1 MEVRDSIVL
10 IPTFS
15 LSLKKLTNDEEGRGS
30 LVCKGTFENGEG
42 RNSDVLLEFCIGT
55 PLPLPTPHTSP
66 TLKPKILLVLRQTWG
81 S

>member
-30 LVCKGTFENGEG
+30 LACKGTFENGEG
-42 RNSDVLLEFCIGT
+42 RNGDVLLEFCIWN
-55 PLPLPTPHTSP
+55 PYHTSP
-66 TLKPKILLVLRQTWG
+66 TLKPKVLPVLRQTWG

>member
-30 LVCKGTFENGEG
+30 LACKGTFENGEG
-42 RNSDVLLEFCIGT
+42 RNGDVLLEFCIGT
-55 PLPLPTPHTSP
+55 PITHPPLSNQ
-66 TLKPKILLVLRQTWG
+66 KYCQSYVRNGVANFII
-81 S
+81 

>member
-30 LVCKGTFENGEG
+30 LACKGTFENGEG
-42 RNSDVLLEFCIGT
+42 RNGDVLLEFCIGT
-55 PLPLPTPHTSP
+55 PIAHLTHSQTKSIASLTSDM
-66 TLKPKILLVLRQTWG
+66 G
-81 S
+81 